1 MEKAEEEEEGIL
13 KGTESLSNSFQG
25 FTPWIAELQSCNFS
39 GVIQRFTTTRAIVR
53 TSVILLYFS
62 IVS

>member
-39 GVIQRFTTTRAIVR
+39 GVIHRPTK
-53 TSVILLYFS
+53 
-62 IVS
+62 